1 MDPSY
6 LQLAQIVVF
15 VIVGFALPALG
26 MVLLA
31 WVLQLALGYHRPNRL
46 KNQPY
51 ECGMRPLQEAL
62 VQFDVRYY
70 LYALLFILFDI
81 EVIFIIPWLLATD
94 NLPNLL
100 LGADTVNKMMANG
113 QAMELIGYKM
123 IGPIEI
129 SIFLT
134 ILVVGLVYAWKK
146 GALEWD
152 KN

>member
-1 MDPSY
+1 M
-6 LQLAQIVVF
+6 
-15 VIVGFALPALG
+15 
-26 MVLLA
+26 
-31 WVLQLALGYHRPNRL
+31 
-46 KNQPY
+46 
-51 ECGMRPLQEAL
+51 
-62 VQFDVRYY
+62 
-70 LYALLFILFDI
+70 
-81 EVIFIIPWLLATD
+81 LATD

-100 LGADTVNKMMANG
+100 LGADTVKSMMANG
-113 QAMELIGYKM
+113 KAMELIGYKM